1 LQENDMAVATT
12 LKLPETLKARIAP
25 LAEATGKSPHAWMIE
40 ALEERV
46 VQSEA
51 YAAFVAEALEADREM
66 TETGEGYDADD
77 VHAYLRAIVAGE
89 NAARPK
95 RVKI

>member
-1 LQENDMAVATT
+1 MAATTT
-12 LKLPETLKARIAP
+12 LKLPEPLKSRIAP
-25 LAEATGKSPHAWMIE
+25 LAEAAGKSPHAWMIE

-51 YAAFVAEALEADREM
+51 YAAFMAEALEADREM
-66 TETGEGYDADD
+66 TETGEGYDADE

-89 NAARPK
+89 AAEFPK
-95 RVKI
+95 PVKL

>member
-1 LQENDMAVATT
+1 MAATTT
-12 LKLPETLKARIAP
+12 LKLPEPLKSRIAP
-25 LAEATGKSPHAWMIE
+25 LAEAAGKSPHAWMVE

-51 YAAFVAEALEADREM
+51 YAAFMAEALEADREM

-89 NAARPK
+89 PAEFPK
-95 RVKI
+95 PVKL